1 MEYLRN
7 QLFCEDLV
15 IEILKSIGRTW
26 EPEQGLTIIR
36 NELDSSTF
44 EKQIGKA
51 VFLLIQKFVDDVNYC
66 YEELLSIEAMESA
79 EAFAKYAIKA
89 ALLYFPEGYTH
100 ASFLSYCAI
109 VIGVAVMDVTLP
121 GKYTLDRA
129 AQVIALVLSSYQLSG
144 QFWKVGGWY
153 GIQQASA
160 FLVER
165 MRDVEQ
171 VTRL

>member
-1 MEYLRN
+1 MDYLRN
-7 QLFCEDLV
+7 QLFCEDLM
-15 IEILKSIGRTW
+15 IEVLKSVGRTW
-26 EPEQGLTIIR
+26 EPEQGLTQIR
-36 NELDSSTF
+36 SELDSSPF

-51 VFLLIQKFVDDVNYC
+51 VFLLIKKFVDDVNDRYQ
-66 YEELLSIEAMESA
+66 EFLSIGAMESD
-79 EAFAKYAIKA
+79 EIFAKYAIRE
-89 ALLYFPEGYTH
+89 ALLYFDKGYTH

-129 AQVIALVLSSYQLSG
+129 AQVIALVLSSHQLSG

-153 GIQQASA
+153 GIQQSSA
-160 FLVER
+160 VLVEK